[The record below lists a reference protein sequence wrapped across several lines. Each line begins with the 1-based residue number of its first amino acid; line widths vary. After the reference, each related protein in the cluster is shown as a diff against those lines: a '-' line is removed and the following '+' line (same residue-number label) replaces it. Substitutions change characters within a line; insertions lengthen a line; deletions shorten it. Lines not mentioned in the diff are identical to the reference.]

1 MVSFAWK
8 EAGGMKASLVPVY
21 FKSGI
26 DDEFRAH
33 LALVKQLLAGDA
45 DLLPPAALGS
55 RLPPADAVVFPQL
68 IGDAFSQLRE
78 LKRIA
83 VPVLVLTSDFGT
95 VNMWDWEI
103 VTFMKSIGMRVFT
116 PYDIEQTRKI
126 CRALALK
133 REMREVK
140 FLVFQDR
147 PGVGGKQAEIFK
159 RFWWWEDRSAEL
171 IRERFGIRIV
181 RRSFKAL
188 GEAAKKIGDAEA
200 RAALGSRLVPAEGL
214 GDRPL
219 GSALKLYLAVRR
231 EVDAD
236 GAIQG
241 AGINCLNE
249 SEYSDTT
256 PCLAWDLLYQDRRLI
271 WACEADTL
279 SLLTMFLLERSL
291 RAPIMMS
298 NLYPFLMGGAA
309 LKHEKID
316 RFPDVPEPENHL
328 LMVHCGFFGVV
339 PRPFCNAWTLRPRV
353 LAIVDE
359 NAHAMDA
366 RMPLGPMTLAKLHP
380 ELSRMQVIRGD
391 LEGYVQYPG
400 GTDCR
405 NGALLKVKDGH
416 ALMKAFYSH
425 HYSLLAGK
433 HAVDI
438 ENVARVMEMSAEVL

>member
-1 MVSFAWK
+1 
-8 EAGGMKASLVPVY
+8 MKATLVPVH
-21 FKSGI
+21 FKSGM
-26 DDEFRAH
+26 DEEFRKH
-33 LALVKQLLAGDA
+33 LAIVKDLLADDA
-45 DLLPPAALGS
+45 EVLAPVALGT

-68 IGDAFSQLRE
+68 IGDAFSQLAA
-78 LKRIA
+78 LKKITC
-83 VPVLVLTSDFGT
+83 PVLVLTSDFGT

-103 VTFMKSIGMRVFT
+103 VTFMRSQGMKAFT
-116 PYDIEQTRKI
+116 PYDVEQARRI

-133 REMREVK
+133 REMKEVK

-147 PGVGGKQAEIFK
+147 PGVGGEQPEIFR

-171 IRERFGIRIV
+171 IREKFGIRIV
-181 RRSFKAL
+181 KKSFKTLA
-188 GEAAKKIGDAEA
+188 EQAKKIDNAQA
-200 RAALGSRLVPAEGL
+200 QAILKDRPVPVQGL
-214 GDRPL
+214 GERPL
-219 GSALKLYLAVRR
+219 TSALKLYLAVKR
-231 EVDAD
+231 EVEEDPS
-236 GAIQG
+236 IQG

-249 SEYSDTT
+249 SAFSDTT

-279 SLLTMFLLERSL
+279 SLLTMFILERSL
-291 RAPIMMS
+291 KAPIMMS

-316 RFPDVPEPENHL
+316 KFPDVPEPENHL

-339 PRPFCNAWTLRPRV
+339 PRPFCHSWSLKPKV

-359 NAHAMDA
+359 NAHVMDA
-366 RMPLGPMTLAKLHP
+366 RMAEGPMTLAKLHP
-380 ELSRMQVIRGD
+380 ELKSMQAIEGQ

-400 GTDCR
+400 SDCR

-425 HYSLLAGK
+425 HYCLMTGK
-433 HAVDI
+433 QAVDI
-438 ENVARVMEMSAEVL
+438 ENVARVMDVGVDLL

>member
-1 MVSFAWK
+1 
-8 EAGGMKASLVPVY
+8 MKATLVPVH
-21 FKSGI
+21 FKSGM
-26 DDEFRAH
+26 DDEFRKH
-33 LALVKQLLAGDA
+33 LAIVKDLLADDA
-45 DLLPPAALGS
+45 EVLPPVALGA
-55 RLPPADAVVFPQL
+55 RLRAADAVVFPQL
-68 IGDAFSQLRE
+68 IGDAFSQMAA
-78 LKRIA
+78 LKKIA
-83 VPVLVLTSDFGT
+83 LPVLVLTSDFGT

-103 VTFMKSIGMRVFT
+103 VTFMRSQGMKAFT
-116 PYDIEQTRKI
+116 PYDIEQARKI

-147 PGVGGKQAEIFK
+147 PGIGGAQPEIFR

-171 IRERFGIRIV
+171 IREKFGIRIV
-181 RRSFKAL
+181 KKSFKTLA
-188 GEAAKKIGDAEA
+188 EQAKKIDNAQA
-200 RAALGSRLVPAEGL
+200 QALLKDRPVPTQGL
-214 GDRPL
+214 GERPL
-219 GSALKLYLAVRR
+219 GSALKLYLAARR
-231 EVDAD
+231 EVEAD
-236 GAIQG
+236 PSIQG

-249 SEYSDTT
+249 SAFSDTT

-279 SLLTMFLLERSL
+279 SLLTMFILERSL

-298 NLYPFLMGGAA
+298 NLYSFLMGGAA

-316 RFPDVPEPENHL
+316 KFPDVPEPENHL

-339 PRPFCNAWTLRPRV
+339 PRPFCHSWSLKPKV

-366 RMPLGPMTLAKLHP
+366 RMAEGPMTLAKLHP
-380 ELSRMQVIRGD
+380 ELTSMQAIEGE

-400 GTDCR
+400 SDCR
-405 NGALLKVKDGH
+405 NGALLKVKNGH

-425 HYSLLAGK
+425 HYCLMTGK

-438 ENVARVMEMSAEVL
+438 ENVARVMNVRVDVL